1 MHARAH
7 THTHTPCNYN
17 HNHHTNGM
25 HCDGAQLDEARALMI
40 LVIVTVLHGSLALF
54 LKIYF
59 YS

>member
-1 MHARAH
+1 
-7 THTHTPCNYN
+7 
-17 HNHHTNGM
+17 M